1 MSESIRDLEAE
12 GKLPAPIQYNG
23 DFSVLSSI
31 ISMRGDIKRLNEVVA
46 GLAAKVRALEAEIRP
61 TLEVKGKFI
70 TTKGVD
76 E

>member
-1 MSESIRDLEAE
+1 MSASVRDLEKE
-12 GKLPAPIQYNG
+12 GALPESHFNG

-70 TTKGVD
+70 TTGGVD

>member
-1 MSESIRDLEAE
+1 MNASVRDLEKE
-12 GKLPAPIQYNG
+12 GALPESNFNG

-61 TLEVKGKFI
+61 TLEVKGKVI
-70 TTKGVD
+70 TTGGVD